1 LRDINEKEK
10 EIDFAMAE
18 EASNSHGS
26 SIMSDASTRDKLFN
40 KVPFMKAFCTNLDVI
55 IGPRKSEEVE

>member
-1 LRDINEKEK
+1 
-10 EIDFAMAE
+10 MAE

-26 SIMSDASTRDKLFN
+26 SIISDASSRDKLFN
-40 KVPFMKAFCTNLDVI
+40 KVPFMKAFCNNLDVI